1 MKKKLHGLY
10 AITDEKLMS
19 VDDFSSMAETALNSG
34 VSVLQYRDKSHNTE
48 KRLAQAL
55 QLKKMCDQNNI
66 TFIINDDVDLAVAV
80 DADGVH
86 IGINDSSYASAR
98 ELLGKNKI
106 IGVTCY
112 NQFETALQAE
122 RLGAD
127 YIAFGS
133 FFASSVKPDAVVASR
148 DLLLRAKQELSIP
161 VCAIG
166 GITLYNSAELIN
178 AGADMLAIITG
189 VFGADDI
196 QLACESFNELFYQ
209 G

>member
-10 AITDEKLMS
+10 AITDEKLMPENN
-19 VDDFSSMAETALNSG
+19 FSSLAETALSAG

-48 KRLAQAL
+48 KRLAQAR
-55 QLKKMCDQNNI
+55 QLKKQCDQNN
-66 TFIINDDVDLAVAV
+66 TVFIINDDVDLAVAV

-86 IGINDSSYASAR
+86 IGINDSSYANAR
-98 ELLGKNKI
+98 DRLGENKI

-112 NQFETALQAE
+112 NQFETALQAQN
-122 RLGAD
+122 LGAD
-127 YIAFGS
+127 YVAFGS

-148 DLLLRAKQELSIP
+148 DLLLRAKQQLNIP

-166 GITLYNSAELIN
+166 GITLHNSPELID

-196 QLACESFNELFYQ
+196 QLACESFNELFI
-209 G
+209 